1 MFVSVNKFRR
11 ISILYQ
17 VVLLHHMLSKSVVK
31 ARPSVLWCYKKDLGF
46 SSHRKK
52 RMKSVQKKI
61 KSGKLD
67 VNEDDPFE
75 LFVVSTNIRYCYYH
89 ETHKILGNTYGM
101 CVLQVR
107 FSFV

>member
-1 MFVSVNKFRR
+1 
-11 ISILYQ
+11 
-17 VVLLHHMLSKSVVK
+17 MLSKSIIK
-31 ARPSVLWCYKKDLGF
+31 ARPSVLWCYKKELGF

-52 RMKSVQKKI
+52 KMKSLQKKV

-89 ETHKILGNTYGM
+89 ETHRILGNTYGM

-107 FSFV
+107 FFICFDLINIINLNIINKKINF